1 MRAPELT
8 SIQIVQVLAFVGFLA
23 AFGALL
29 LRPSS
34 GPAISEEENRGLAP
48 APTLTWSGLADGSY
62 TDALEAFVADHFPGR
77 ERWLALHF
85 WLKER
90 RGLRDEAV
98 AVYDLAG
105 FEGGL
110 EDADLEALPEDFAA
124 GEDFGPAT
132 DEVVLASGLAAP
144 PDAEEEELGPPEEEA
159 EEEGEPPLIG
169 PRKRVQ
175 GSVSRGILVTEGRA
189 MQLFHGGPGGSP
201 SYARAINAYA
211 EALAGE
217 ARVFVLLVPT
227 AQTFYLPED
236 FARRS
241 KSELP
246 NIRATAAMF
255 RPEVKAID
263 LYEALRG
270 HTDEAIFFR
279 SDHHWTGL
287 GAYYAYAAYCRAA
300 GFEPKPLADM
310 ERRTGKAFYGSLY
323 RFTRDPTLAESPD
336 PLEYWVPPAKVSVT
350 RYGAAA
356 PNVGVP
362 GQLFFERGSGYG
374 VFLGG
379 DYPLM
384 VVKNEAAPKRRA
396 LLVKN
401 SYGNAFAVYLAS
413 HYEKVIIVD
422 YRRYQGS
429 VLDLVRAHEVD
440 DVMILNGTI
449 TANATY
455 HVARIAWVLEGK
467 RPT

>member
-1 MRAPELT
+1 MRAPEMT
-8 SIQIVQVLAFVGFLA
+8 SIQIAQVVAFVGLLA
-23 AFGALL
+23 GFGAQL

-48 APTLTWSGLADGSY
+48 APTLTWGGLADGSY

-98 AVYDLAG
+98 AVYDLEG

-110 EDADLEALPEDFAA
+110 EDADLEALPEEFAA
-124 GEDFGPAT
+124 GKELGSAT
-132 DEVVLASGLAAP
+132 DAVVLASGLAP
-144 PDAEEEELGPPEEEA
+144 PADEEEA
-159 EEEGEPPLIG
+159 GAEPPVEDEGELPLIG
-169 PRKRVQ
+169 PRKRVL

-201 SYARAINAYA
+201 GYARAINAYA
-211 EALAGE
+211 DALAGE

-246 NIRATAAMF
+246 NIRATTAMF
-255 RPEVKAID
+255 RPEVKAVD
-263 LYEALRG
+263 LHEALRG
-270 HTDEAIFFR
+270 RTDEAIFFR

-300 GFEPKPLADM
+300 GLEPTPLADM
-310 ERRTGKAFYGSLY
+310 ERRTGKAFHGSLY

-350 RYGAAA
+350 KYGAAA
-356 PNVGVP
+356 PNVGVS
-362 GQLFFERGSGYG
+362 GQLFLERGSGYG

-384 VVKNEAAPKRRA
+384 VVKNDAAPKRRA

-413 HYEKVIIVD
+413 HYEKLIIVD

-449 TANATY
+449 TANAPY